1 MQDTLLKIKDLS
13 VTYKDSSSHVEAVRH
28 ISMDI
33 NKVSV
38 WVLSVNPEAEKVHW
52 PLP

>member
-33 NKVSV
+33 NKG
-38 WVLSVNPEAEKVHW
+38 
-52 PLP
+52 